1 MAHAHGRDPRYL
13 KGHTPEE
20 NAMDNLNSAQDG
32 KWAGGVHV
40 GALVLA
46 LVTSWSAG
54 VGGMVA
60 AFVVWL
66 IKKDES
72 AFIRRH
78 AAEAFNFN
86 FSMFIYTLVGVFFSL
101 VTLGLGLIVTVP
113 IAVVLAVVWIWCT
126 VQGAMAGFDGRDYRY
141 PVTMRL
147 LS

>member
-1 MAHAHGRDPRYL
+1 MAHAHERDPRYL
-13 KGHTPEE
+13 KGHTLEE
-20 NAMDNLNSAQDG
+20 NAMDNLNSAQEG

-126 VQGAMAGFDGRDYRY
+126 VQAAMAGFDGRDYRY
-141 PVTMRL
+141 PVTLRL

>member
-1 MAHAHGRDPRYL
+1 M
-13 KGHTPEE
+13 E
-20 NAMDNLNSAQDG
+20 NLNYPQDG

-46 LVTSWSAG
+46 VLTSWSAG

-60 AFVVWL
+60 AFVIWL

-78 AAEAFNFN
+78 ATEAFNFN

-101 VTLGLGLIVTVP
+101 VTLGLGLVVTVP
-113 IAVVLAVVWIWCT
+113 IAAVLAVVWIWCT
-126 VQGAMAGFDGRDYRY
+126 VKAAMAGFDRRDYRY

>member
-1 MAHAHGRDPRYL
+1 MEH
-13 KGHTPEE
+13 
-20 NAMDNLNSAQDG
+20 LNSPQDS

-40 GALVLA
+40 GALILA

-66 IKKDES
+66 MKKDES

-86 FSMFIYTLVGVFFSL
+86 FSMFIYTLAAIFFSL
-101 VTLGLGLIVTVP
+101 VTLGLGLVVVVP
-113 IAVVLAVVWIWCT
+113 VGLLLAAVWIWCT
-126 VQGAMAGFDGRDYRY
+126 VQAAMAGFDGRDYRY
-141 PVTMRL
+141 PITLRL

>member
-1 MAHAHGRDPRYL
+1 
-13 KGHTPEE
+13 
-20 NAMDNLNSAQDG
+20 MDNLNSAQDG

-86 FSMFIYTLVGVFFSL
+86 FSMFIYTMVGVFFSL

>member
-1 MAHAHGRDPRYL
+1 
-13 KGHTPEE
+13 
-20 NAMDNLNSAQDG
+20 MDNLNSAQEG

-54 VGGMVA
+54 VGGMVT